1 VALRAFNSVSYIP
14 LLNVRPAEVRAVEE
28 MTERSKDELLPYIF
42 LGPWAS
48 AHRLDSTLSRI
59 EAAYENRPVVLDVAR
74 AEPEPGA
81 PRREVHAQL
90 DALCDPANGYR
101 NWCEF
106 VSRNENVIPA
116 LQIADPTQIPPQL
129 EAFRELDRGV
139 VVRFPRGA
147 FAQNAITVSNIARA
161 LADARIASD
170 DACFILDYQR
180 SNRDIL
186 NQTAEAIG
194 RMQAIWEAFPGCHLS
209 VSSSSFPDGFER
221 RSQEIFE
228 RLFFNMVA
236 EQLPNSPLI
245 YSDRGSARV
254 ERLGGGGGQPLP
266 RVDYAS
272 SAQWSFFRV
281 APDDDTDPTTRPA
294 AYQEAAVQA
303 LDSDAWD
310 ARLRIWGSQ
319 MIERTAAG
327 DPDAIISPMRCT
339 AVRINMH
346 LHRQLFYDDP
356 DAQYNTDEDWT
367 D

>member
-1 VALRAFNSVSYIP
+1 MP

-59 EAAYENRPVVLDVAR
+59 EAAYGERPVVFDVTP
-74 AEPEPGA
+74 AEPEPGV
-81 PRREVHAQL
+81 PRREVHGQL
-90 DALCDPANGYR
+90 AALCDPADGYR

-106 VSRNENVIPA
+106 IERNENAIPA
-116 LQIADPTQIPPQL
+116 LQIGDPTQIPAQL
-129 EAFRELDRGV
+129 EFFRELNRGV

-147 FAQNAITVSNIARA
+147 FAEDATTVSNIARA
-161 LADARIASD
+161 LAAARIAPG

-186 NQTAEAIG
+186 NLSAEAIG
-194 RMQAIWEAFPGCHLS
+194 RMQAIWEAHPGCHLA

-236 EQLPNSPLI
+236 EQLPNRPII

-266 RVDYAS
+266 RVDYAGS
-272 SAQWSFFRV
+272 VQWSFFRV
-281 APDDDTDPTTRPA
+281 APDDDSDPSTRPA
-294 AYQEAAVQA
+294 AYQQAAVQA
-303 LDSDAWD
+303 IESDVWD

-346 LHRQLFYDDP
+346 LHRQLFYNDP
-356 DAQYNTDEDWT
+356 EEQYDTDEDWT